1 MSVPTQKTAIL
12 TAIGNV
18 SNNCC
23 SSVQEMLG
31 QLIQLF
37 GDFLKMETHEATL
50 VFALEQL
57 NKWLKSLKLKN
68 VSSEQAT
75 KLNAFFKV
83 KINSL
88 FFFSCSLKIIKL
100 NSNLFF

>member
-1 MSVPTQKTAIL
+1 
-12 TAIGNV
+12 
-18 SNNCC
+18 
-23 SSVQEMLG
+23 MLG

-83 KINSL
+83 
-88 FFFSCSLKIIKL
+88 
-100 NSNLFF
+100 